1 MLIRCLKLAAVA
13 NVVMK
18 EDLPQT
24 SPAWQLAWQVVELAG
39 AESPSRPLEL
49 LEAQWT
55 DAAAGAE
62 HGGLT
67 RCVPASAYL
76 LAVFRALRCED
87 GLILERGACWI
98 GMARAWR
105 DGRVPLKQTDEPG
118 AYADLEREFQS
129 LVQPYADVPLASER
143 ALLQWAFPEQGVQ
156 GSLDLSPEGAGIDIA
171 QRAIA
176 AEDRRRDSAPVW
188 KGPGQ

>member
-1 MLIRCLKLAAVA
+1 MRASLSAALRCSSRSLHCLHLNTLTAAFARGQCDRSEPVMLIRCLKLTAVA

-24 SPAWQLAWQVVELAG
+24 SPAWQLARQVVELAG
-39 AESPSRPLEL
+39 AQSPSRPLEL
-49 LEAQWT
+49 LEALWT

-62 HGGLT
+62 NGGLT

-76 LAVFRALRCED
+76 LAVFKALRCED

-105 DGRVPLKQTDEPG
+105 DGRVPFKQTDEPK
-118 AYADLEREFQS
+118 AYEDLEREFQS
-129 LVQPYADVPLASER
+129 LRSRTPTSR
-143 ALLQWAFPEQGVQ
+143 W
-156 GSLDLSPEGAGIDIA
+156 
-171 QRAIA
+171 
-176 AEDRRRDSAPVW
+176 
-188 KGPGQ
+188 

>member
-24 SPAWQLAWQVVELAG
+24 SPAWQLARQVVELAG
-39 AESPSRPLEL
+39 GESPSRPLEL

-129 LVQPYADVPLASER
+129 LVQSDADVPLISGQ
-143 ALLQWAFPEQGVQ
+143 ALLQWAFPEQGAQ
-156 GSLDLSPEGAGIDIA
+156 TPPQLSPGGTCADI
-171 QRAIA
+171 AIA
-176 AEDRRRDSAPVW
+176 AAAAEARNRDSRPVE
-188 KGPGQ
+188 KGPEQ